1 VVFRPTQLGVIPTSD
16 DSVRLEFNYDL
27 IHTGD
32 IAVEELTSEE
42 SKTIIVAVIK
52 EYLEIE

>member
-1 VVFRPTQLGVIPTSD
+1 VFRPTQLGVIPTSD

-42 SKTIIVAVIK
+42 NKTIIVAVIK

>member
-1 VVFRPTQLGVIPTSD
+1 MGVIPISD
-16 DSVRLEFNYDL
+16 DSVRIEFNYDL

-42 SKTIIVAVIK
+42 NKAIIIAIIK